1 MGKFNIV
8 VYGDSNTYGLSP
20 DGSRYETRYGNIL
33 EKLLDNSNVFEEG
46 VIGRTTIYH
55 DDRPGKKAIDTIDN
69 DLAKYNN
76 IDLLIIML
84 GTNDYKIKNS
94 KNLNDIEEGMNI
106 LLNKVKKYNN
116 IKNILLISPIL
127 LSKNIEELD
136 KDFNHNSYIISKI
149 ASNIYYDLSKKHKI
163 LFYDAKN
170 VAFAGSDGEHF
181 TKESHIALGNAL
193 ANFLKNDTEILFN

>member
-8 VYGDSNTYGLSP
+8 LYGDSNTYGLSP
-20 DGSRYETRYGNIL
+20 DGSRYDNRYGIVLKN
-33 EKLLDNSNVFEEG
+33 LLNNSNVFEEG

-55 DDRPGKKAIDTIDN
+55 DDRPGKKAIDTINN
-69 DLAKYNN
+69 DLSKYDD
-76 IDLLIIML
+76 IDLLIVML

-94 KNLNDIEEGMNI
+94 KNLDDLERGMD
-106 LLNKVKKYNN
+106 LLINKIKELNN

-127 LSKNIEELD
+127 LSKNIEKLD
-136 KDFNHNSYIISKI
+136 KDFNHNSYIISTV
-149 ASNIYYDLSKKHKI
+149 ASNIYQELAKKNNI
-163 LFYDAKN
+163 LFYDAKY

-193 ANFLKNDTEILFN
+193 ANFISNTFEI